1 MEVPGQYLDIKE
13 PMPTQHVKVDRV
25 LPDIEMAEL
34 NIACH
39 RKIVIRGNDT
49 KLYHFVVEATM
60 PPYPSIGSS
69 DERILQVSIH
79 FACFPRTTARILTP
93 AELRV
98 RAAALAADE
107 PVHGEGD
114 AGAPPPDELAHTL
127 HHWARA
133 ALPAHLGGQGRGA
146 ADAGARGL
154 LGAPRHDPGYGRL
167 EVL

>member
-13 PMPTQHVKVDRV
+13 PMPAQHVKVDRV

-69 DERILQVSIH
+69 DERILQVS
-79 FACFPRTTARILTP
+79 TL
-93 AELRV
+93 
-98 RAAALAADE
+98 LAF
-107 PVHGEGD
+107 VVQTHK
-114 AGAPPPDELAHTL
+114 
-127 HHWARA
+127 
-133 ALPAHLGGQGRGA
+133 
-146 ADAGARGL
+146 
-154 LGAPRHDPGYGRL
+154 Y
-167 EVL
+167 